1 MKMDLLKLALVG
13 CGRISKR
20 HIEAVQATDGI
31 DIVAVCDVDETK
43 AKTVAER
50 LSVPY
55 FTNYKQLK
63 DVDIVAVM
71 TPSGMHPRHVIEL
84 AEHTHIPYIVCEK
97 PISLTQREVYEM
109 FDRVEKTGK
118 KLLPVYQNRYNPLI
132 VFLKNLIE
140 SKKLGMIHQFVCNIF
155 WNRNDEYFKIDWHGT
170 KAYDGGVFY
179 TQASHYVD
187 MILFLFGKIKN
198 AYGVGGSM
206 RNFEVHDSISAI
218 CELQNGTVG
227 ALNATVSVYRTNY
240 LTELTVIGEKG
251 TVRLSG
257 TNLNRIDFWDVENM
271 EKPDLDFTIDH
282 LYGKGHDTMYDYI
295 VQQKWEMFPSRED
308 ILSGIQ
314 LMERISF

>member
-1 MKMDLLKLALVG
+1 MNTIKLALVG
-13 CGRISKR
+13 CGRVSKR
-20 HIEAVQATDGI
+20 HIEAVRAVDGI
-31 DIVAVCDVDETK
+31 DIAVVCDIDENK
-43 AKTVAER
+43 AKTTAIQ

-55 FTNYKQLK
+55 VTDYKKLK
-63 DVDIVAVM
+63 DVEIVSVM

-84 AEHTHIPYIVCEK
+84 AEHTTIPYIVCEK

-109 FDRVEKTGK
+109 FERVSKAGK
-118 KLLPVYQNRYNPLI
+118 ILLPVYQNRYNPLI

-140 SKKLGMIHQFVCNIF
+140 SGKLGKIHQFVCNIF
-155 WNRNDEYFKIDWHGT
+155 WNRNDDYFKTGWHGT

-198 AYGVGGSM
+198 AYGVGGGM

-240 LTELTVIGEKG
+240 VTELTVIGEKG

-257 TNLNRIDFWDVENM
+257 TNLNRIDFWDVKNM

-282 LYGKGHDTMYDYI
+282 LYGKGHDTMYKYI

-308 ILSGIQ
+308 VLSGIQ

>member
-1 MKMDLLKLALVG
+1 MSTIKLALVG
-13 CGRISKR
+13 CGRVSKR
-20 HIEAVQATDGI
+20 HIEAVQAVDGI
-31 DIVAVCDVDETK
+31 DITVVCDRDENK
-43 AKTVAER
+43 ARATAKQ

-55 FTNYKQLK
+55 VTDYKQLK
-63 DVDIVAVM
+63 DVDIVSVM

-84 AEHTHIPYIVCEK
+84 AEHTTIPYIVCEK

-109 FDRVEKTGK
+109 FERVKKAGK
-118 KLLPVYQNRYNPLI
+118 VLLPVYQNRYNPLI

-140 SKKLGMIHQFVCNIF
+140 SGKLGVIHQFVCNIF
-155 WNRNDEYFKIDWHGT
+155 WNRNDDYFKIDWHGT

-187 MILFLFGKIKN
+187 MIYFLFGKIKN
-198 AYGVGGSM
+198 AWGVGGSL
-206 RNFEVHDSISAI
+206 RNFEVHDSIAAI

-251 TVRLSG
+251 TIRLSG

-271 EKPDLDFTIDH
+271 EKPDMDFTIDH
-282 LYGKGHDTMYDYI
+282 QYGKGHNTMYEHI
-295 VQQKWEMFPSRED
+295 VHQRWEMFPSRED

-314 LMERISF
+314 LMEKISF

>member
-1 MKMDLLKLALVG
+1 MNAIKLALVG
-13 CGRISKR
+13 CGRVSKR
-20 HIEAVQATDGI
+20 HIEAVQTVDGI
-31 DIVAVCDVDETK
+31 DIAVVCDIDEDK
-43 AKTVAER
+43 AQATSEQ

-55 FTNYKQLK
+55 VTDHKQLK
-63 DVDIVAVM
+63 DVDVVSVM

-84 AEHTHIPYIVCEK
+84 AEYTNIPYIVCEK

-109 FDRVEKTGK
+109 FERVKKAGK
-118 KLLPVYQNRYNPLI
+118 VLLPVYQNRYNQLI
-132 VFLKNLIE
+132 VFLKNLIDTGT
-140 SKKLGMIHQFVCNIF
+140 LGMIHQFVCNIF
-155 WNRNDEYFKIDWHGT
+155 WNRNDDYFKIDWHGT

-187 MILFLFGKIKN
+187 MIYFLFGKIKN
-198 AYGVGGSM
+198 AYGVGGNI

-251 TVRLSG
+251 TIRLSG
-257 TNLNRIDFWDVENM
+257 ANLNRIDFWDVENM
-271 EKPDLDFTIDH
+271 EKPDMDFTIEH
-282 LYGKGHDTMYDYI
+282 QYGKGHDVMYEYI
-295 VQQKWEMFPSRED
+295 VQQRWEMFPSQED
-308 ILSGIQ
+308 VLSGIQ